1 MLGWWVPIGIHIMFL
16 KALLTTALGAVLT
29 LAAAVAQAAPLLTP
43 SRLNN
48 GTSVDPFALG
58 TRIPVL
64 LVHGLGG
71 GNEGWE
77 SFLRAYEQ
85 NPSWQATFKPYSFS
99 YSTSN
104 AEVAADANAPRT
116 IAALGGSLRSAL
128 QAYYDK
134 PTAPPHLGFGTK
146 RMVILAHSMGGLVA
160 RSMMQEQVFRDGQ
173 RGGEKVIHLIT
184 LATPHHGSP
193 LADAAL
199 GLGLQTVT
207 ELADAWPGFLADLA
221 WTNYDGLNMS
231 GGKCNEW
238 LARLNSY
245 TPRPPVTGNS
255 RCGTAQP
262 STLPGYYERIVAYGA
277 RDLQAPDLQ
286 LGLGVFKEG
295 SSPSLLFSY
304 GYLRNNLPIKYGN
317 DGILPIASAQ
327 FDGAP
332 IWKRGDA
339 FRCDHRF
346 IRRGYIQKVKTLW
359 SSYSEW
365 AFCSA
370 TAGDVSYTSGFS
382 GGYALSG
389 SIFGAPGGIFDI
401 IRNASQAERVFDF
414 AEVDAQHLLQ
424 PAGVS
429 TEVGTGYLYRYYPA
443 TGAFLA
449 VHEGNLYYLGPASG
463 NLLHFVGSLAAT
475 LPIAQKAGY

>member
-1 MLGWWVPIGIHIMFL
+1 MLFKIFL
-16 KALLTTALGAVLT
+16 AAILTLGA
-29 LAAAVAQAAPLLTP
+29 ACAHAAPLLTP
-43 SRLNN
+43 SRFNN
-48 GTSVDPFALG
+48 GSSVDPFALG

-104 AEVAADANAPRT
+104 AAVVADAAAPRT
-116 IAALGGSLRSAL
+116 IAALGASLRNAV

-134 PTAPPHLGFGTK
+134 PTSAPDFGFGKK
-146 RMVILAHSMGGLVA
+146 RIVILAHSMGGLVA
-160 RSMMQEQVFRDGQ
+160 RSMMQEQVFSDGQ
-173 RGGEKVIHLIT
+173 RGGDKVVHLIT

-193 LADAAL
+193 LADVAL

-207 ELADAWPGFLADLA
+207 ELADTWPGFLADLA
-221 WTNYDGLNMS
+221 WTNYDGLNLS
-231 GGKCNEW
+231 GGKCNPW
-238 LARLNSY
+238 LARLNSF
-245 TPRPPVTGNS
+245 TPRLPVTGNG
-255 RCGTAQP
+255 RCGTAQL

-277 RDLQAPDLQ
+277 RDLQSPDLQ

-304 GYLRNNLPIKYGN
+304 GYLRNNFSIAYGN
-317 DGILPIASAQ
+317 DGILPLASAQ
-327 FDGAP
+327 FDGAA
-332 IWKRGDA
+332 IWKRA
-339 FRCDHRF
+339 EAYRCDHRF
-346 IRRGYIQKVKTLW
+346 IKRGYTQQVKTLW

-365 AFCSA
+365 AFCAA
-370 TAGDVSYTSGFS
+370 TAGDVSDTSGFS
-382 GGYALSG
+382 GGYATSG
-389 SIFGAPGGIFDI
+389 SIFGAPGGIINI
-401 IRNASQAERVFDF
+401 IRNASQAERVFNF
-414 AEVDAQHLLQ
+414 AEADAQHLLQ
-424 PAGVS
+424 PAGVH
-429 TEVGTGYLYRYYPA
+429 TEVGTGYLYRYYTA

-449 VHEGNLYYLGPASG
+449 VHEGNVYYLGPATG
-463 NLLHFVGSLAAT
+463 NLLYFVGSMAAM

>member
-1 MLGWWVPIGIHIMFL
+1 MLFQLLPSKPLAAFL
-16 KALLTTALGAVLT
+16 ALLLGAILT
-29 LAAAVAQAAPLLTP
+29 LAGAVAQAAPLLTP
-43 SRLNN
+43 SRFNN
-48 GTSVDPFALG
+48 GSSVDPLAVG

-77 SFLRAYEQ
+77 SFLRAYEK
-85 NPSWQATFKPYSFS
+85 NPAWQAAFKPYSFS

-104 AEVAADANAPRT
+104 SEVAADPTAPRT
-116 IAALGGSLRSAL
+116 ISALGGSLQSAM
-128 QAYYDK
+128 QAFYDK
-134 PTAPPHLGFGTK
+134 PTASPHFGFGNK
-146 RMVILAHSMGGLVA
+146 RIVILAHSMGGLVA
-160 RSMMQEQVFRDGQ
+160 RSMMQEHVFRDGR
-173 RGGEKVIHLIT
+173 RGGDKVLHLIT

-199 GLGLQTVT
+199 ELGLQTVT
-207 ELADAWPGFLADLA
+207 EVADTWPGFLADLT

-231 GGKCNEW
+231 GGRCNQW

-245 TPRPPVTGNS
+245 VPRLPVTGNG
-255 RCGTAQP
+255 RCGTAPP
-262 STLPGYYERIVAYGA
+262 SALPGYYERIVAYGA
-277 RDLQAPDLQ
+277 RDLQTPDLQ
-286 LGLGVFKEG
+286 IGLGIFREG

-304 GYLRNNLPIKYGN
+304 GWLRNNLPIRYGN

-332 IWKRGDA
+332 LWKRAEA

-346 IRRGYIQKVKTLW
+346 IKRGYTQKVRTLW

-365 AFCSA
+365 AFCAAS
-370 TAGDVSYTSGFS
+370 AGDATYTSGFS
-382 GGYALSG
+382 GGYAVSG
-389 SIFGAPGGIFDI
+389 SIFGAPGGIIDI
-401 IRNASQAERVFDF
+401 IRNASQAERVFNF

-424 PAGVS
+424 PAGVG

-463 NLLHFVGSLAAT
+463 NQLYLVGSLAAT
-475 LPIAQKAGY
+475 LPIAERAGY